1 MKLADLQNIKDTVDK
16 LVEKYET
23 ADPWILCE
31 RLNIIVLISDLPI
44 GVKGFYQLIKGRQ
57 IIHISRWVSN
67 TQMKLVC
74 AHELAHAILH
84 KNQNICHRVGNAKME
99 KEAEYFK
106 HYLLRLKVNE
116 VSKWSREDISNF
128 THLSEDMI
136 ILDF

>member
-1 MKLADLQNIKDTVDK
+1 MELAELQNINNTVDR
-16 LVEKYET
+16 LVKKYET

-31 RLNIIVLISDLPI
+31 RLDIIVLISNLPV

-57 IIHISRWVSN
+57 IIHISRCISN

-99 KEAEYFK
+99 EEAEYFK
-106 HYLLRLKVNE
+106 HYLLKLEVNE
-116 VSKWSREDISNF
+116 ISRWSRKDISNF

-136 ILDF
+136 ILDL